1 MEYCIIR
8 GYRGES
14 KLVYVPKEKYLYLK
28 KNERSGNRT
37 YICYQKVL
45 LARERKY
52 EDHTKCNA
60 VVIIDKQGNC
70 WKGKSHHT
78 SHQNH
83 RSIYNDLIS
92 LNSMKDTC
100 QFLHDKAPASAH
112 KIPLTEIIATELKE

>member
-1 MEYCIIR
+1 MEYCIIQ

-14 KLVYVPKEKYLYLK
+14 KLVYVPKERFIYLK

-45 LARERKY
+45 LARKRKN

-60 VVIIDKQGNC
+60 VVIIDKHGNC
-70 WKGKSHHT
+70 RQGKSHHT

-83 RSIYNDLIS
+83 RSIYNDLRS
-92 LNSMKDTC
+92 LNSMKATC
-100 QFLHDKAPASAH
+100 RLIQDKAPH
-112 KIPLTEIIATELKE
+112 KIPLAEIISTELKE